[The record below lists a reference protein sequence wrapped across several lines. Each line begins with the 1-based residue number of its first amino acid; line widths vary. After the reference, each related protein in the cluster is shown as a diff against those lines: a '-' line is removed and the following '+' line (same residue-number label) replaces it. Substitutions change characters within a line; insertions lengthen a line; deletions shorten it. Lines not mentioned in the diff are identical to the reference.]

1 MRRFNIFQTSHSA
14 LRAQLLDASL
24 QLQFTNF
31 TKPQQVQHRF
41 DQVIELVLACQ
52 RQAEEESRYI
62 IPALLVFEKKVPEC
76 FAASQQV
83 RNSPLDRILDHMLV
97 FDKEA
102 GSDRANKWAG
112 VLFRASFRKLS
123 DWVIQAMQRQE
134 EMLNPLLWKH
144 YSDDALYMLQL
155 RIEGKQPL
163 SEWLE
168 LCSWM
173 IKDMDDEDIAIWL
186 NSMESGLPAPVF
198 ELLLEKILGQL
209 PLLKWD
215 MVEERKREERR
226 REEWKK
232 EEWKRE
238 EWKKEYGVVL

>member
-31 TKPQQVQHRF
+31 SQIQQVQHRF

-62 IPALLVFEKKVPEC
+62 IPALEPFAEQVPEC
-76 FAASQQV
+76 FAADK
-83 RNSPLDRILDHMLV
+83 RGRISPLDRIVEHMRV
-97 FDKEA
+97 FDAEA
-102 GSDRANKWAG
+102 GSVRSRKWAPA
-112 VLFRASFRKLS
+112 LFSASFLHLS

-134 EMLNPLLWKH
+134 EMLNPLLWN
-144 YSDDALYMLQL
+144 YFSDDAIYALQL
-155 RIEGKQPL
+155 KIEGKQTM
-163 SEWLE
+163 SEWLD

-173 IKDMDDEDIAIWL
+173 MKDMDDVDIANWL
-186 NSMESGLPAPVF
+186 NNMELSLPKPVF
-198 ELLLEKILGQL
+198 ELLLEKITGEL

-215 MVEERKREERR
+215 LVEVHRK
-226 REEWKK
+226 
-232 EEWKRE
+232 
-238 EWKKEYGVVL
+238 GVRHQFQHISDTSLTPF

>member
-62 IPALLVFEKKVPEC
+62 IPAIRVYEKQVPEC
-76 FAASQQV
+76 FAAGYKG
-83 RNSPLDRILDHMLV
+83 RLSPLDRILNHMLA

-102 GSDRANKWAG
+102 GSDRSNKWAG
-112 VLFRASFRKLS
+112 SLFKASFRHLS
-123 DWVIQAMQRQE
+123 DWVIQAMLRQE
-134 EMLNPLLWKH
+134 EKLNPLLWNF
-144 YSDDALYMLQL
+144 YSDAALYSLQL
-155 RIEGKQPL
+155 RIEGRQPL
-163 SEWLE
+163 SEWLD

-173 IKDMDDEDIAIWL
+173 IKDMDDEDIAQWL
-186 NSMESGLPAPVF
+186 NAMEDNLPAPVF
-198 ELLLEKILGQL
+198 ELLLEKVTGQL

-215 MVEERKREERR
+215 LVDERKMEERRMEERKKG
-226 REEWKK
+226 EWKM
-232 EEWKRE
+232 
-238 EWKKEYGVVL
+238 V

>member
-62 IPALLVFEKKVPEC
+62 IPALQAVEKNIPEC
-76 FAASQQV
+76 FAAGKKD
-83 RNSPLDRILDHMLV
+83 RYSPLDRILDHMLV

-112 VLFRASFRKLS
+112 VLFKASFRSLS

-134 EMLNPLLWKH
+134 EMLNPLLWKF

-173 IKDMDDEDIAIWL
+173 IKDMNDEDIAVWL
-186 NSMESGLPAPVF
+186 NSMETSLPAPVF
-198 ELLLEKILGQL
+198 ELLLEKISGHL
-209 PLLKWD
+209 PLMKWD
-215 MVEERKREERR
+215 LVEERK

-232 EEWKRE
+232 EEWK
-238 EWKKEYGVVL
+238 KDFGVGV